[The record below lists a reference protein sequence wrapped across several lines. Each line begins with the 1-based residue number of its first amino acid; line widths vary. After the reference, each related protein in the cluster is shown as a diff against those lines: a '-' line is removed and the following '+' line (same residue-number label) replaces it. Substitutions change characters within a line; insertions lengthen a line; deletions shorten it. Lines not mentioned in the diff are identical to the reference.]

1 MRNSLDTL
9 LPRERLKRIREMGL
23 IVFDVD
29 DTLLA
34 RRNKTRVLDQGYTE
48 SDAAKMLPHLLN
60 SGYRICIITGHG
72 WDQLRQRLIEP
83 LFTDIRNRFPAD
95 ADKILTRV
103 FIYANRGATRVGIE
117 DSWKVDPFY
126 GKEYSFAETEKALLR
141 EVFANISDSF
151 YEDYVNRPE
160 WYTEAF
166 PEFDFQELPPV
177 VIDRENVVLSLRPIP
192 SEAHAVSES
201 TGSPRRTCADKA
213 SEGLHAAGL
222 DNRYVVEPAGKSTLE
237 ITRKGVS
244 KESAFRDALMR
255 AAKEYD
261 ASASK
266 AEKNSLFIG
275 DEFWKGG
282 NDRGIAENFPNCLCI
297 SVSNAEQDDLPAN
310 VALLEDFIQTEK
322 IQAAFAIATHILKSS
337 Y

>member
-1 MRNSLDTL
+1 MQNSLDTL
-9 LPRERLKRIREMGL
+9 LPRERLKTIREMGL

-34 RRNKTRVLDQGYTE
+34 RRNKTRVSDQGYTE

-72 WDQLRQRLIEP
+72 WGQLRRRLIEP
-83 LFTDIRNRFPAD
+83 LFADIRDRFPAE

-117 DSWKVDPFY
+117 NSWKVDPFY
-126 GKEYSFAETEKALLR
+126 GREYSFAEPEKALLR

-151 YEDYVNRPE
+151 YEDYINRSE
-160 WYTEAF
+160 WYIQAF
-166 PEFDFQELPPV
+166 PEFDFQELPAV

-192 SEAHAVSES
+192 SEAHAAPGL
-201 TGSPRRTCADKA
+201 TGSPRRTYVDKA

-222 DNRYVVEPAGKSTLE
+222 SKKYAVEPAGKSTLE
-237 ITRKGVS
+237 ITRKGLS

-255 AAKEYD
+255 TAKEYD
-261 ASASK
+261 VSAEK
-266 AEKNSLFIG
+266 AEMNSLFIG

-297 SVSNAEQDDLPAN
+297 SVCNAEQDDLPAN
-310 VALLEDFIQTEK
+310 VALLEDFIQMEK
-322 IQAAFAIATHILKSS
+322 IQAAFALATHILKSS
-337 Y
+337 H